1 MFAIKYPLEKR
12 ILLVS
17 IFWTLYVITAF
28 FINVKITWKELHKIK
43 KCSLR
48 FDLNLLW
55 VPLKEVHL
63 DGKKEKKKKSGRLWI
78 PDTFLIANLAC
89 LKRIDK
95 ARKKREGLPTLKSR
109 TKARFTSCSF
119 VLCRIFKHNPVLS
132 PICGYFWQFLAF
144 LFTLLVPD
152 VIIQALNSRTKAWF
166 TSCNFVLC
174 RIFKHNL
181 KRNKQKLIT
190 HLDYNKQR
198 FREPNRADPHFI
210 KAQYANYIILPHYVF
225 FKLVQY

>member
-1 MFAIKYPLEKR
+1 MKR
-12 ILLVS
+12 IVR
-17 IFWTLYVITAF
+17 
-28 FINVKITWKELHKIK
+28 NKG
-43 KCSLR
+43 CSLR

-55 VPLKEVHL
+55 VPLK
-63 DGKKEKKKKSGRLWI
+63 KCIWMAKNKRKKKSGRIWI

-152 VIIQALNSRTKAWF
+152 VVIQALEGRTKAWF

-190 HLDYNKQR
+190 HLDYNTSKGLESLTEQTR
-198 FREPNRADPHFI
+198 TLLKHSML
-210 KAQYANYIILPHYVF
+210 IILYYLIMF
-225 FKLVQY
+225 FLNWYSIKRITCFSI